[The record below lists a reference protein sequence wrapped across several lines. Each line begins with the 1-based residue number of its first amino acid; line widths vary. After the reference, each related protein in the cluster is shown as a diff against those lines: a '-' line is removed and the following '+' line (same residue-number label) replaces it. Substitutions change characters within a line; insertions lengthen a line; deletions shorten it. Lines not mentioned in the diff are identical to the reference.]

1 MVFSLQLT
9 ACSSSSVGVLC
20 SWMVIP
26 LLCVFV
32 QVLIVPE
39 VKSLLGVN
47 VPDLKT
53 YESAA
58 QIQEWIRLQLQ
69 SDLDT
74 LQIGLTG
81 GRNSTIT
88 ETTVS
93 TTTTSSSSTKAPSA
107 QTSTT
112 GTSHT
117 LSFWEIMRGNTGANC
132 HSQINLSIEHEQTT
146 IYTLKSIPHTWS
158 CS

>member
-1 MVFSLQLT
+1 M
-9 ACSSSSVGVLC
+9 C
-20 SWMVIP
+20 
-26 LLCVFV
+26 V
-32 QVLIVPE
+32 QVLIVSE

-47 VPDLKT
+47 VADLKT

-81 GRNSTIT
+81 GRNSTVT

-93 TTTTSSSSTKAPSA
+93 TTTTSSSTKAPSA

-117 LSFWEIMRGNTGANC
+117 LRF
-132 HSQINLSIEHEQTT
+132 
-146 IYTLKSIPHTWS
+146 
-158 CS
+158 

>member
-1 MVFSLQLT
+1 MNPDAV
-9 ACSSSSVGVLC
+9 
-20 SWMVIP
+20 
-26 LLCVFV
+26 CVCM

-47 VPDLKT
+47 VADLKT

-93 TTTTSSSSTKAPSA
+93 TTTTTTTTSSTKAPSA
-107 QTSTT
+107 QTSPAQTT
-112 GTSHT
+112 GTSDT
-117 LSFWEIMRGNTGANC
+117 QCSDTRDSYYGVYSSQVSFSI
-132 HSQINLSIEHEQTT
+132 QIEYTTT
-146 IYTLKSIPHTWS
+146 ITIVLYFLQ
-158 CS
+158 